1 MTTDMMNAF
10 LAFAAVLFAALT
22 VALIIEGS
30 SDWRRRRTVRRRLL
44 AGDRAGAEQTSVGR
58 SDILAERHRE
68 GTALDVILARI
79 PHFRDVALQLEQAD
93 LRMTVSAYLALALG
107 LASALALAVNLGT
120 GSTLLTVLAAVG
132 GGAMPHFYVKL
143 KKNSRLHAFEASFP
157 EAIDL
162 MTRAIRAGHSLSA
175 GLQVVATDGPTAVA
189 GEFQRVFEEHR
200 FGLPFSDALMGLADR
215 IEIPDVRIFVTAIL
229 VQRETGGNLA
239 EILEKIASVLRA
251 RFVLRRQL
259 RVYTA
264 QGRLTGMVL
273 MALPAILA
281 FGMYALDP
289 DYMSVLIEE
298 TIGLIM
304 VGAAVI
310 LQVSGLFW
318 IRQII
323 NIDM

>member
-1 MTTDMMNAF
+1 MSTDMMNAF

-30 SDWRRRRTVRRRLL
+30 SDWRRRRRVLRRLSPT
-44 AGDRAGAEQTSVGR
+44 ANAESDRVSVGR
-58 SDILAERHRE
+58 SDILAERRSE
-68 GTALDVILARI
+68 GTALDVILARM
-79 PHFRDVALQLEQAD
+79 PHFRDVALLLEQAD
-93 LRMTVSAYLALALG
+93 LRMLVSAYLALVLG
-107 LASALALAVNLGT
+107 LASALGLAANLAT
-120 GSTLLTVLAAVG
+120 GSTLLTVLAAL
-132 GGAMPHFYVKL
+132 GGATLPYGYVKL
-143 KKNSRLHAFEASFP
+143 KKNSRLHAFEAAFP

-162 MTRAIRAGHSLSA
+162 MTRAIRAGHPLSS
-175 GLQVVATDGPTAVA
+175 GLQMVATDGPTAVA

-239 EILEKIASVLRA
+239 EILEKIANTLRA

-281 FGMYALDP
+281 LGMYALDP
-289 DYMSVLIEE
+289 DYMSVLVDE

-304 VGAAVI
+304 IGAAAV
-310 LQVSGLFW
+310 LQVIGLFW
-318 IRQII
+318 IRKII